1 MTQPYSSDWDACL
14 ERANQERSDNA
25 RPELIKTVGN
35 MEGYDTVFLGY
46 PNWWYGAPMAL
57 LSFMEQNDLSGK
69 EIYLFCLHGT
79 GGLANCV
86 EDIKEVLPKNAQL
99 SENVFDIYEEDVPN
113 SQNDVISWLEALG
126 Y

>member
-1 MTQPYSSDWDACL
+1 
-14 ERANQERSDNA
+14 
-25 RPELIKTVGN
+25 
-35 MEGYDTVFLGY
+35 
-46 PNWWYGAPMAL
+46 MAL

-69 EIYLFCLHGT
+69 KIYLFCSHGT
-79 GGLANCV
+79 GGLANSV
-86 EDIKEVLPKNAQL
+86 EDIKEVLPENAQL